1 MENKNVVIKNSHCRA
16 SLSAIP
22 TLEKQSGG
30 DPRQRPSGMTLK
42 DCFAYARNDGGKGFT
57 LIELLVVVLII
68 GILAAVALPQYKRA
82 VVKSHIAGIVAR
94 MGTHR
99 KAMDLFYLEN
109 GNFNCV
115 PSQGPLV
122 QKNLSVN
129 AFTDCTYRSSFGYT
143 CPHADID
150 ANNNCKG
157 RIIMHF
163 CPGDTSQNKT
173 QCQGNATNIIHAPAS
188 SYAAQW
194 FLCTGDATYCQL
206 FRQMLQQ

>member
-1 MENKNVVIKNSHCRA
+1 
-16 SLSAIP
+16 
-22 TLEKQSGG
+22 
-30 DPRQRPSGMTLK
+30 MTK
-42 DCFAYARNDGGKGFT
+42 KGFT

-68 GILAAVALPQYKRA
+68 GILAAVAVSQYKRA

-150 ANNNCKG
+150 ANFSCQG
-157 RIIMHF
+157 IIYLEF
-163 CPGDTSQNKT
+163 CPGDTSKNKA
-173 QCQGNATNIIHAPAS
+173 QCTSNATNTIIMSAS
-188 SYAAQW
+188 SYKDRA
-194 FLCTGDATYCQL
+194 FSCSGDATYCQF
-206 FRQMLQQ
+206 FRQMLNNQP